1 MKKDY
6 LVYSK
11 DSAQTSF
18 KIPETS
24 KVDNLVNEG
33 KFDEAL
39 TLINKLI
46 ENDSNDYEN
55 WYYKGIILDNLAEY
69 EKAVESFKKALV
81 LNDGDEIK
89 TFIANSLYKWAKIAF
104 FPDLE
109 YQKALTLINEALE
122 IIPESEDSSEF
133 YFLKGEI
140 LEALKEP
147 VEARKNYLIAYGE
160 FDKLREFEAQVDYL
174 NNNEDVLI
182 NITGSYFY
190 NFTPSAGQIVD
201 LVKESEN
208 EYDSDAIAIY
218 LDNKKVG
225 YVANSEYTLM
235 DGIKSASKING
246 LISDDAQAEI
256 LFVYLDEYI
265 IAKLIYKNSGPGGI

>member
-18 KIPETS
+18 KVRETS
-24 KVDNLVNEG
+24 KIDKLV
-33 KFDEAL
+33 DEAKFSEAL
-39 TLINKLI
+39 ELI
-46 ENDSNDYEN
+46 EKDSDFND
-55 WYYKGIILDNLAEY
+55 WYLKAVVLDNLSEY
-69 EKAVESFKKALV
+69 EKAVESYKKALA
-81 LNDGDEIK
+81 LNESDEIK
-89 TFIANSLYKWAKIAF
+89 AAMANTLYKWAKITF

-109 YQKALTLINEALE
+109 YEKALNLINDALD
-122 IIPESEDSSEF
+122 IIPDYEDSSEF

-147 VEARKNYLIAYGE
+147 VEARKSYLIAYGE
-160 FDKLREFEAQVDYL
+160 FDKLKEFEAQVDYL
-174 NNNEDVLI
+174 NNNDDVLI

-190 NFTPSAGQIVD
+190 NFTPVPGQIVD

-208 EYDSDAIAIY
+208 EHDSDAIAIC

-225 YVANSEYTLM
+225 YVANSEYTLL
-235 DGIKSASKING
+235 DTVKSASKIKG
-246 LISDDAQAEI
+246 LISDDAQARI
-256 LFVYLDEYI
+256 LFTYLDDYI
-265 IAKLIYKNSGPGGI
+265 IAKLI

>member
-109 YQKALTLINEALE
+109 YQKALALIDEALE
-122 IIPESEDSSEF
+122 IIPKSEDSSEF

-265 IAKLIYKNSGPGGI
+265 IAKLI